1 MFESLVELPQITA
14 PLTAMPII
22 FNMILA
28 FVLSMI
34 VALVYRHTHKGLSY
48 SQSFTFTLVL
58 IGMLIAVIMM
68 VIGNS
73 LARAFGAFGAFS
85 LIRFRTAIKDTKDVA
100 FILLVVAIGLSV
112 GTNNYLIAVL
122 VTLFSSIAIYVMSR
136 VNFGAIRKYDYL
148 LNFTADLHSFS
159 NDKMRE
165 IFDSYL
171 KYDNLLNVSSRDG
184 GKTLDYS
191 FNIKFIK
198 EGALSVFIERLSKM
212 PGVSNTDVVASK
224 NDIEY

>member
-1 MFESLVELPQITA
+1 MPQITA
-14 PLTAMPII
+14 PLTLTPII
-22 FNMILA
+22 FNMVLA

-34 VALVYRHTHKGLSY
+34 VALVYKHSHKGLSY

-85 LIRFRTAIKDTKDVA
+85 LIRFRSAIKDTKDVA

-112 GTNNYLIAVL
+112 GTSNYLIAIS
-122 VTLFSSIAIYVMSR
+122 VTIFSSIAIIIMSKT
-136 VNFGAIRKYDYL
+136 NFGAIRKYDYL
-148 LNFTADLHSFS
+148 LNFTANLDGFS

-171 KYDNLLNVSSRDG
+171 KYDNLLNVSSRESG
-184 GKTLDYS
+184 QIFDYS

-212 PGVSNTDVVASK
+212 SGVSNVDVVASK